1 LALNVRREG
10 KNNMMTLKVKDKEY
24 KVRFT
29 YNSFADSDLLDRTFE
44 TLTLVQD
51 MLSANDN
58 TNSVDTLMK
67 LFTLVRELLFVGF
80 KRENPVESKEA
91 IGDILDD
98 YLDEDPEN
106 HGLIDVFN
114 MIAGEFL
121 ASGFFGDLLTKS
133 NKEVE
138 TLTKKSAKKK

>member
-1 LALNVRREG
+1 
-10 KNNMMTLKVKDKEY
+10 MTLKVKNKEY

-44 TLTLVQD
+44 TLTLVQE
-51 MLSANDN
+51 MLSANEN
-58 TNSVDTLMK
+58 TNSIDTIKK
-67 LFTLVRELLFVGF
+67 LFKLTRELLFVGF
-80 KRENPVESKEA
+80 QRENPVDKIEEV
-91 IGDILDD
+91 GDILDD
-98 YLDEDPEN
+98 YLEEDREH

-114 MIAGEFL
+114 DIAAELL

-133 NKEVE
+133 SKAVE

>member
-1 LALNVRREG
+1 
-10 KNNMMTLKVKDKEY
+10 MTTLKVKDKEY

-44 TLTLVQD
+44 TLTLVQE
-51 MLSANDN
+51 MLQGKENESTEEN
-58 TNSVDTLMK
+58 TNPVEKIKK
-67 LFTLVRELLFVGF
+67 LFSLNRELLFVGF
-80 KRENPVESKEA
+80 KKENPVENIETV
-91 IGDILDD
+91 GDILDD

-114 MIAGEFL
+114 MIAKELL

-133 NKEVE
+133 NKAMQE
-138 TLTKKSAKKK
+138 TLTKKSVKKK

>member
-1 LALNVRREG
+1 
-10 KNNMMTLKVKDKEY
+10 MTTLKVKDKEY

-44 TLTLVQD
+44 TLTLVQK
-51 MLSANDN
+51 MLQGEESTEEN
-58 TNSVDTLMK
+58 TSPVEKIKK
-67 LFTLVRELLFVGF
+67 LFSLNRELLFVGF
-80 KRENPVESKEA
+80 KKENPVESIETV
-91 IGDILDD
+91 GDILDD

-114 MIAGEFL
+114 MIARELL

-133 NKEVE
+133 NKAMQE

>member
-1 LALNVRREG
+1 
-10 KNNMMTLKVKDKEY
+10 MTTLKVKDKEY

-44 TLTLVQD
+44 TLTLVQE
-51 MLSANDN
+51 MLQGEESTEESAKEN
-58 TNSVDTLMK
+58 TNPVEKIKK
-67 LFTLVRELLFVGF
+67 LFLLNRELLFVGF
-80 KRENPVESKEA
+80 KKENPVENIETV
-91 IGDILDD
+91 GDILDD

-114 MIAGEFL
+114 MIAKELL

-133 NKEVE
+133 NKAMQE
-138 TLTKKSAKKK
+138 TLTKKSVKKK

>member
-1 LALNVRREG
+1 
-10 KNNMMTLKVKDKEY
+10 MMTLKVKDKEY

-44 TLTLVQD
+44 TLTLVQE
-51 MLSANDN
+51 MLQGEESTEESAKEN
-58 TNSVDTLMK
+58 TNPVEKIKK
-67 LFTLVRELLFVGF
+67 LFLLNRELLFVGF
-80 KRENPVESKEA
+80 KKENPVESIETV
-91 IGDILDD
+91 GDILDD

-114 MIAGEFL
+114 MIAKELL

-133 NKEVE
+133 NKAMQE
-138 TLTKKSAKKK
+138 TLTKKSVKKK

>member
-1 LALNVRREG
+1 
-10 KNNMMTLKVKDKEY
+10 MTTLKVKDKEY

-44 TLTLVQD
+44 TLTLVQE
-51 MLSANDN
+51 MLQGEESTEESAKEN
-58 TNSVDTLMK
+58 TNPVEKIKK
-67 LFTLVRELLFVGF
+67 LFLLNRELLFVGF
-80 KRENPVESKEA
+80 KKENPVESIETV
-91 IGDILDD
+91 GDILDD

-114 MIAGEFL
+114 MIAKELL

-133 NKEVE
+133 NKAMQE
-138 TLTKKSAKKK
+138 TLTKKSVKKK

>member
-1 LALNVRREG
+1 
-10 KNNMMTLKVKDKEY
+10 MTTLKVKDKEY

-44 TLTLVQD
+44 TLTLVQE
-51 MLSANDN
+51 MLQGKESTEENTKEN
-58 TNSVDTLMK
+58 TNPVEKIRK
-67 LFTLVRELLFVGF
+67 LFLLNRELLFVGF
-80 KRENPVESKEA
+80 KKENPVENIETV
-91 IGDILDD
+91 GDILDD

-114 MIAGEFL
+114 MIAKELL

-133 NKEVE
+133 NKAMQE
-138 TLTKKSAKKK
+138 TLTKKSVKKK

>member
-1 LALNVRREG
+1 
-10 KNNMMTLKVKDKEY
+10 MTTLKVKDKEY

-44 TLTLVQD
+44 TLTLVQE
-51 MLSANDN
+51 MLQGKESTEENTKEN
-58 TNSVDTLMK
+58 TNPVEKIRK
-67 LFTLVRELLFVGF
+67 LFSLNRELLFVGF
-80 KRENPVESKEA
+80 KKENPVENIETV
-91 IGDILDD
+91 GDILDD

-114 MIAGEFL
+114 MIAKELL

-133 NKEVE
+133 NKAMQE
-138 TLTKKSAKKK
+138 TLTKKSVKKK